1 MNTISI
7 NSENRKSSDPY
18 RFALNLENKLN
29 LKRNNKY
36 LALSN
41 ISIYYT

>member
-7 NSENRKSSDPY
+7 NSENKQTSDPY
-18 RFALNLENKLN
+18 RSVLNLENKLN
-29 LKRNNKY
+29 LKRDNKY